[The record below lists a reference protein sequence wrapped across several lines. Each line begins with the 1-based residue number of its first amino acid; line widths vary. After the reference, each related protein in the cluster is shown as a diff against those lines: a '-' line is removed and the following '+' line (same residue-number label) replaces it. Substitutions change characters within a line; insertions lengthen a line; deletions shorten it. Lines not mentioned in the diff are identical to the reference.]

1 MILLQYTWAWL
12 GPSVATLLWRTLAQ
26 FHVFVEIEY
35 LPVYTPSEEEI
46 KNPKIFA
53 KNVQEIMAK

>member
-1 MILLQYTWAWL
+1 
-12 GPSVATLLWRTLAQ
+12 LAQ
-26 FHVFVEIEY
+26 FHVNVEVEF

-53 KNVQEIMAK
+53 KNVQEVMAK